1 MNFINQVKDTNM
13 KTKETI
19 AMLILAIVLVLQT
32 TSFITDKFFTQDTLE
47 IYTHCDII
55 YIDYKA
61 NTISFETVEYVFHRD
76 NKRAIKT
83 TIEALTSACVLGDY
97 DVMLMYLEQF
107 ENI

>member
-1 MNFINQVKDTNM
+1 MNIMNQENNINM

-19 AMLILAIVLVLQT
+19 AMLILGMVLAIQT
-32 TSFITDKFFTQDTLE
+32 ATFITDKFFTQDTLE